1 MRAQVYAVFATLS
14 IGMATLNDEGVAVD
28 RLLAHGG
35 LFRTPGVAQQL
46 LAATVGAPIAVE
58 RTAGEGG
65 GWGIAL
71 LAAYLESASSQS
83 LSEFLSA
90 EVFRD
95 GSVSVVEPDERD
107 VAGFAEF
114 LETYRAGLTLERAA
128 VAATPDAG
136 AA

>member
-1 MRAQVYAVFATLS
+1 
-14 IGMATLNDEGVAVD
+14 MATLNDEGVAVD

-58 RTAGEGG
+58 RTSGEGG
-65 GWGIAL
+65 PWGIAL

-107 VAGFAEF
+107 VTGFAEF
-114 LETYRAGLTLERAA
+114 LETYRAGLPLERAA
-128 VAATPDAG
+128 VTATPDA
-136 AA
+136 ADA